1 MKSVLILNLN
11 SGSLNKQDLL
21 NIDSHQRFV
30 IESMQI
36 QVGNIYILLSPGHG
50 CMTKENKF
58 TCKMLGFF
66 ADVIKMHRV

>member
-21 NIDSHQRFV
+21 NIDSHQSFV
-30 IESMQI
+30 IDANTS
-36 QVGNIYILLSPGHG
+36 NIYILLSPGHG